1 MKNEY
6 IKIITDAEAFQERVD
21 EITGENTFDEVSRA
35 VSRLKR
41 ALYQDRNSVALCGPQ
56 IGENLRLFV
65 VKTAGHNSDKFKV
78 FLNPM
83 IVSSEGMHLSRE
95 TNDSFPGKT
104 FIIPRKNKLHLA
116 YQTVDGHVSSETY
129 TGAYAEVIQQMVEML
144 DGITLEDYGLELDES
159 FDNATKAKKQEII
172 STYLEVL
179 KIDSKELHDEIQ
191 ETPELKALD
200 DTIRFMTG
208 VFDGSITPINPV
220 DENGNPVELKKEKI
234 N

>member
-6 IKIITDAEAFQERVD
+6 IKIITDVEAFQERVS
-21 EITGENTFDEVSRA
+21 EITGENTFNEVSRA

-56 IGENLRLFV
+56 IGENLRIFV
-65 VKTAGHNSDKFKV
+65 VKTAGRESDKFKV

-95 TNDSFPGKT
+95 KNDSFPGKE

-129 TGAYAEVIQQMVEML
+129 TGAYAEVVQQMVEML

-159 FDNATKAKKQEII
+159 FDKATIER
-172 STYLEVL
+172 LL
-179 KIDSKELHDEIQ
+179 K
-191 ETPELKALD
+191 
-200 DTIRFMTG
+200 F
-208 VFDGSITPINPV
+208 
-220 DENGNPVELKKEKI
+220 
-234 N
+234 